1 MVMFDAEPRQPRR
14 TCSRSVI
21 GANGSRWWRRGHW
34 SIGGVTMTSTTP
46 TDSHSKPLSSSPA
59 FTEKITGGVKEFGA
73 NHAMVEWE
81 PHVDGAVEDKSTI
94 KIVGGR

>member
-1 MVMFDAEPRQPRR
+1 M
-14 TCSRSVI
+14 
-21 GANGSRWWRRGHW
+21 
-34 SIGGVTMTSTTP
+34 TMTSTTP

-73 NHAMVEWE
+73 NHAMFERE

-94 KIVGGR
+94 KIAGGR

>member
-1 MVMFDAEPRQPRR
+1 MAMFDAEPRQPRR
-14 TCSRSVI
+14 TWSWSVI
-21 GANGSRWWRRGHW
+21 GADGSHWWCRGHW

-73 NHAMVEWE
+73 NHAMVEQE
-81 PHVDGAVEDKSTI
+81 PHVDGVVEDKSMI
-94 KIVGGR
+94 KLAGGT